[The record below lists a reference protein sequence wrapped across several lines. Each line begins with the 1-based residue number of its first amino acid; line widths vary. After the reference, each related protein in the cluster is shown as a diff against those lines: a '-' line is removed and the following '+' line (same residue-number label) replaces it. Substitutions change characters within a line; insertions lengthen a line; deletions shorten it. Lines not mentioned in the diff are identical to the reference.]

1 MPTSSG
7 FQIGEILTSSD
18 TNKYLLRP
26 YDNCIINGSM
36 NIAQRSTSVAGI
48 SSGDTLYSVDR
59 WKFGLVSAGTWTQSQ
74 IAIPASEQP
83 AEDGARQAVRLLCT
97 TANASPSAGS
107 YAILY
112 QVIEGFNTQQFA
124 KGTVNAKPFAL
135 SFWVRANLTGTY
147 VVELFD
153 HTNGRKVSAS
163 YSITSSNVWQKVRLI
178 FPADTTGAIANSTA
192 AGLSVY
198 CWLVAGSNYASSS
211 LNTVWGTPANTARA
225 TGQSNLA
232 GTVNNFFDMTAVQLE
247 PNSVCT
253 PFQNR
258 LYGEELALC
267 QRYFYKINGTSQYE
281 PVASAGV
288 NQAATN
294 HWRTQASLPVP
305 MRKALTTADMTHVL
319 LAAYDGAG
327 IVIVTSGA
335 IVGHAIGSTM
345 LSIDWSS
352 GGSLTTGRP
361 VVVLTNPYGSA
372 SYFQVSAEL

>member
-1 MPTSSG
+1 MSL
-7 FQIGEILTSSD
+7 FLWIG
-18 TNKYLLRP
+18 
-26 YDNCIINGSM
+26 
-36 NIAQRSTSVAGI
+36 
-48 SSGDTLYSVDR
+48 
-59 WKFGLVSAGTWTQSQ
+59 
-74 IAIPASEQP
+74 
-83 AEDGARQAVRLLCT
+83 
-97 TANASPSAGS
+97 
-107 YAILY
+107 
-112 QVIEGFNTQQFA
+112 
-124 KGTVNAKPFAL
+124 
-135 SFWVRANLTGTY
+135 
-147 VVELFD
+147 
-153 HTNGRKVSAS
+153 
-163 YSITSSNVWQKVRLI
+163 
-178 FPADTTGAIANSTA
+178 
-192 AGLSVY
+192 
-198 CWLVAGSNYASSS
+198 AGSNYTSAT
-211 LNTVWGTPANTARA
+211 LKTVWGTDTTSNRA
-225 TGQSNLA
+225 TGQVNLA
-232 GTVNNFFDMTAVQLE
+232 SSVNNYFEVTGVQLE

-253 PFQNR
+253 PFQYR

-267 QRYFYKINGTSQYE
+267 QRYFYKINGTGQYE

-327 IVIVTSGA
+327 IVIVTAGA

>member
-26 YDNCIINGSM
+26 YNNCIINGAM

-83 AEDGARQAVRLLCT
+83 AEDGARQAIRMLCT

-112 QVIEGFNTQQFA
+112 QIIEGFNAQQFA

-147 VVELFD
+147 VIELFD
-153 HTNGRKVSAS
+153 HTNGRRVSAS

-198 CWLVAGSNYASSS
+198 CWLVAGTNYASSS
-211 LNTVWGTPANTARA
+211 LNTVWGTPAQTARA

-253 PFQNR
+253 PFETEDVQVTFAR
-258 LYGEELALC
+258 CL
-267 QRYFYKINGTSQYE
+267 RYFQRHYQPSMRGVCSSGFTRMGLSYPTMRALPTITGNGGTM
-281 PVASAGV
+281 GF
-288 NQAATN
+288 
-294 HWRTQASLPVP
+294 W
-305 MRKALTTADMTHVL
+305 
-319 LAAYDGAG
+319 DGATGVLGAVG
-327 IVIVTSGA
+327 IIATYNNSN
-335 IVGHAIGSTM
+335 TTCE
-345 LSIDWSS
+345 IDVSSS
-352 GGSLTTGRP
+352 GWTARAAA
-361 VVVLTNPYGSA
+361 VFYQNPAHTFYLDLN
-372 SYFQVSAEL
+372 AEL